1 MLLRYAFRLLFAAA
15 IIGAGYLLYRT
26 WSQYSFDD
34 VMRALTSIPKTNLVL
49 GMLFAACSYFCLT
62 CNDWLGVRYAGRP
75 LPFRQTALASFTGL
89 SIGHNVGLA
98 ALSSGAVRYRFYS
111 RWGLGAE
118 EIAKVIV
125 FCGATVAL
133 GLSTLGSVGLYFRP
147 DDAARMTGLSPSAI
161 SVMALACLAFPMLY
175 LLLSATLR
183 KPLRIRQWHFDL
195 PIFRLAVGQVVVGT
209 VNFAFVAACLHQMLS
224 ALGDASYLKVAT
236 ASITANIAAIISH
249 VPGGL
254 GVLEAT
260 IVHVLPG
267 AESIAAVIAYR
278 VIYYFI
284 PLAIGIPLF
293 IASEFILKSD
303 RLRMCGDRERQ
314 TVSLR

>member
-1 MLLRYAFRLLFAAA
+1 MSVKREWSMLLRYAFKLLFVAA
-15 IIGAGYLLYRT
+15 ILGAGYLLYRT

-34 VMRALTSIPKTNLVL
+34 VMRALKSIPKTNLVL
-49 GMLFAACSYFCLT
+49 GLLFAACSYFCLT
-62 CNDWLGVRYAGRP
+62 WNDWLGVRYAGKP

-111 RWGLGAE
+111 RWGLSAE
-118 EIAKVIV
+118 EIAKIIV

-133 GLSTLGSVGLYFRP
+133 GLSTLGAISLYLRP
-147 DDAARMTGLSPSAI
+147 DDAAKMTGLSPSAVSGVTI
-161 SVMALACLAFPMLY
+161 ACLAFPIIY
-175 LLLSATLR
+175 LVLSATLR
-183 KPLRIRQWHFDL
+183 KPLRIRRWHFDM
-195 PIFRLAVGQVVVGT
+195 PIFRLAVGQVIVGT

-224 ALGDASYLKVAT
+224 ALGDAPYLKVAT

-249 VPGGL
+249 IPGGL

-260 IVHVLPG
+260 VVHVMPG
-267 AESIAAVIAYR
+267 AESIAAVVAYR

-293 IASEFILKSD
+293 IASEVILKSEEVPD
-303 RLRMCGDRERQ
+303 P
-314 TVSLR
+314 SH

>member
-1 MLLRYAFRLLFAAA
+1 MLLRYAIKLLLLAA

-34 VMRALTSIPKTNLVL
+34 VMRALTSIPKTNLAL
-49 GMLFAACSYFCLT
+49 GLLFAACSYCCLA
-62 CNDWLGVRYAGRP
+62 CNDWLGVRYAGKP

-111 RWGLGAE
+111 RWGLGTE

-133 GLSTLGSVGLYFRP
+133 GLSTLGAVGLYLRP
-147 DDAARMTGLSPSAI
+147 EDAAKMTGLEASTISAI
-161 SVMALACLAFPMLY
+161 ALACLAFPILY
-175 LLLSATLR
+175 LVLSAVLR
-183 KPLRIRQWHFDL
+183 TPLRIRSWHFDM
-195 PIFRLAVGQVVVGT
+195 PIFKLAIGQVIVGT

-224 ALGDASYLKVAT
+224 ALGDASYFKVAT
-236 ASITANIAAIISH
+236 ASVTANIAAIISH

-278 VIYYFI
+278 VIYYLI
-284 PLAIGIPLF
+284 PLAIGVSLF
-293 IASEFILKSD
+293 IASEFLLKAEDAPDTSH
-303 RLRMCGDRERQ
+303 
-314 TVSLR
+314 

>member
-1 MLLRYAFRLLFAAA
+1 MLLRYAFKLLFAAA
-15 IIGAGYLLYRT
+15 ILGAGYLLYRT

-34 VMRALTSIPKTNLVL
+34 VLRAMLSIPKTNLAL
-49 GMLFAACSYFCLT
+49 GLLFAACSYICLS
-62 CNDWLGVRYAGRP
+62 CNDWLGVRYAGKP

-111 RWGLGAE
+111 RWGLDTE

-133 GLSTLGSVGLYFRP
+133 GLSTLGSLALFLRP
-147 DDAARMTGLSPSAI
+147 DDAARMTGLSASSI
-161 SVMALACLAFPMLY
+161 SGVALACLAFPILY
-175 LLLSATLR
+175 LVLSATLR
-183 KPLRIRQWHFDL
+183 KPLRIRQWHFDM
-195 PIFRLAVGQVVVGT
+195 PIFRLAVGQVMVGT

-224 ALGDASYLKVAT
+224 ALGDASYFKVAT
-236 ASITANIAAIISH
+236 ASITANIAAIVSH

-267 AESIAAVIAYR
+267 AESMAAVVAYR

-293 IASEFILKSD
+293 IGSEFMLKSEEAPGPS
-303 RLRMCGDRERQ
+303 R
-314 TVSLR
+314 

>member
-1 MLLRYAFRLLFAAA
+1 MLLRFVFKLLFVAA
-15 IIGAGYLLYRT
+15 IMGAGYLLYRT

-34 VMRALTSIPKTNLVL
+34 VMRALMSIPKTNLAL
-49 GMLFAACSYFCLT
+49 GLLFAACSYFCLA
-62 CNDWLGVRYAGRP
+62 CNDWLGVRYAGKP

-111 RWGLGAE
+111 RWGLGPE
-118 EIAKVIV
+118 KIAKIIV

-133 GLSTLGSVGLYFRP
+133 GLSTLAAVGLYLRP
-147 DDAARMTGLSPSAI
+147 DDAAKMTGLGASAI
-161 SVMALACLAFPMLY
+161 SVMALACLVFPVLY
-175 LLLSATLR
+175 LVLSATLR
-183 KPLRIRQWHFDL
+183 KPLRIKRWHFDM
-195 PIFRLAVGQVVVGT
+195 PIFRLAIGQVVVGT

-224 ALGDASYLKVAT
+224 ALGDAPYLKVAT

-293 IASEFILKSD
+293 IASEFIFKPDEAPDSP
-303 RLRMCGDRERQ
+303 R
-314 TVSLR
+314 